1 MGPRPQFD
9 IGGIVRQHRPALEA
23 RHRLAPGQKKVLTA
37 ISRCRTAALGGHKL
51 VCEHGDYERIA
62 YNSCRDRHCPKCQAL
77 AQEKWI
83 AARSRRILAIG
94 HFHVV
99 FTLPAELRALAR
111 LHPAIVYQA
120 MLRAVANTLLEL
132 GRTRKGLTFGL
143 TLILHTWTRELG
155 HHPHVHVLLSAG
167 GLSLDGSRF
176 IQLKHSYLFP
186 LEMLGEVFRGK
197 VLAALGAARDAG
209 KFPERTEAAYARL
222 IAQVKDKHW
231 IAYVKKPFRKS
242 SHVLQYLGRY
252 THRVG
257 MANSRLVDVAD
268 EQVTFR
274 TKHGRTATLEPV
286 EFLYRLVQHVLP
298 PGFRKIRHAGL
309 YASAQQEGLLDQA
322 RQALGDAKTTA
333 PASPVT
339 WLEQEMR
346 ACPVCGGILHRIRL
360 EPTASRAPPEADP
373 PC

>member
-1 MGPRPQFD
+1 
-9 IGGIVRQHRPALEA
+9 
-23 RHRLAPGQKKVLTA
+23 
-37 ISRCRTAALGGHKL
+37 
-51 VCEHGDYERIA
+51 
-62 YNSCRDRHCPKCQAL
+62 
-77 AQEKWI
+77 
-83 AARSRRILAIG
+83 
-94 HFHVV
+94 VV

-231 IAYVKKPFRKS
+231 IASISGATRTGWAWPTP
-242 SHVLQYLGRY
+242 GWW
-252 THRVG
+252 T
-257 MANSRLVDVAD
+257 SR
-268 EQVTFR
+268 
-274 TKHGRTATLEPV
+274 
-286 EFLYRLVQHVLP
+286 
-298 PGFRKIRHAGL
+298 
-309 YASAQQEGLLDQA
+309 
-322 RQALGDAKTTA
+322 
-333 PASPVT
+333 
-339 WLEQEMR
+339 M
-346 ACPVCGGILHRIRL
+346 
-360 EPTASRAPPEADP
+360 SR
-373 PC
+373 